1 MNNHTTKQIPRIES
15 SKGTIRSI
23 AGSML
28 LKKYRIALLL
38 FVVSLIV
45 AFPYKKAQ
53 NIERYPRVDEPSH
66 QTVIA
71 PFNVRV
77 LKSDSLYQAELSNA
91 EVFVSPVFRRDSS
104 SLDSVVP
111 ILDSIVLELT
121 VLKSLGNSPLVIE
134 NTHSADPDSVEV
146 DTNAVEIDTVFV
158 ATQDSI
164 RTATMQSLKRFFTNE
179 DIYSMVSHINW
190 VQSIRDSIVNA
201 LETGLMSHIPVKN
214 IQELQKYQEQY
225 DAPFYRVFTSSETIT
240 IHSDSGEEN
249 LKISTLESIPVLYL
263 SLFADITLP
272 STQRAGLASALYQIF
287 SKIIEP
293 TLRFDPSETE
303 RQISLK
309 RAEVSRVIRTIPR
322 DVEIVRKN
330 QQVTTTIAA
339 NLAAIERQYKE
350 QTSPVIEMKTIV
362 SQGTTLLMLLIL
374 SFILVRNLKDMVPRG
389 IDVVTYYNVIS
400 LIVAVSFLIIRIGA
414 IIMESVIPSGTLLDS
429 ALVYTA
435 VPVVVG
441 ALLAAAL
448 FNKETGFVI
457 AIFFSVFGGI
467 IGGYDPIIPIGILIS
482 GGIVSGLASSMRY
495 RRDFIS
501 MVLWITL
508 TNLLIGMTII
518 LIGGELT
525 LPTIKLIIIFSAANA
540 LTTVSFSFLLL
551 PLFEQFFHL
560 TTDMTLVELADMNHP
575 LLKRLA
581 IEAPGTYNHSIM
593 VANLA
598 EAAASSI
605 GADALLCRVVSY
617 YHDIG
622 KLKKPSNFIENQ
634 YSKKNIHDKIS
645 PSMSVR
651 IITGHVRE
659 GLELAEEYRL
669 PQAIKDII
677 PQHHGDAPLIFF
689 YHKACEDK
697 GDNDEIN
704 VRDYSYGGPKPQT
717 RENAVVMIADSV
729 EAASRTLKSTTVK
742 DLRDLVKK
750 IIWNK
755 VSHNQLEE
763 CGLNLRD
770 LTDMVNGMMPILEG
784 VFHSR
789 IEYPEEEEK

>member
-15 SKGTIRSI
+15 SKGTLKSI

-28 LKKYRIALLL
+28 LKKFRVSLLL
-38 FVVSLIV
+38 FIVSLIV
-45 AFPYKKAQ
+45 AFPYKKSQ
-53 NIERYPRVDEPSH
+53 TVERYPRTGEPSQ
-66 QTVIA
+66 QTVVA
-71 PFNVRV
+71 PFNITVY
-77 LKSDSLYQAELSNA
+77 KSDSLYQAELTQA
-91 EVFVSPVFRRDSS
+91 EIFVSPVFRKDSS
-104 SLDSVVP
+104 SLGSVSSTLDTILINLAIIKEINNSP
-111 ILDSIVLELT
+111 IVLIDNDSIDVDS
-121 VLKSLGNSPLVIE
+121 SLLLY
-134 NTHSADPDSVEV
+134 
-146 DTNAVEIDTVFV
+146 
-158 ATQDSI
+158 QDSL
-164 RTATMQSLKRFFTNE
+164 RNTTMASLRRYFTNE
-179 DIYSMVSHINW
+179 DIYAMISHIEM
-190 VQSIRDSIVNA
+190 VKSIQDSIVSA
-201 LETGLMSHIPVKN
+201 MSIGLLSHIPVKD
-214 IQELQKYQEQY
+214 IQQLQNYQEKY
-225 DAPFYRVFTSSETIT
+225 DAQFYRVFSSSENVTIA
-240 IHSDSGEEN
+240 IDSSTEIK
-249 LKISTLESIPVLYL
+249 KISSLNSIPSLYV
-263 SLFADITLP
+263 SLFDQIKLP
-272 STQRAGLASALYQIF
+272 SIQRAGLASALYQMF
-287 SKIIEP
+287 SKIVEP
-293 TLRFDPSETE
+293 TLRYDPSETE

-309 RAEVSRVIRTIPR
+309 RSEVVREIRTIIQ

-330 QQVTTTIAA
+330 QLVTPTIEA
-339 NLAAIERQYKE
+339 NLLALQQEYEVRS
-350 QTSPVIEMKTIV
+350 SPADMKTIV
-362 SQGTTLLMLLIL
+362 SQLTTMLLLISL
-374 SFILVRNLKDMVPRG
+374 AFILVRNLKDMVPRG
-389 IDVVTYYNVIS
+389 IDIVTYFNVLS
-400 LIVAVSFLIIRIGA
+400 LIVSVSFFIIRLGA
-414 IIMESVIPSGTLLDS
+414 LIMESVIPSGTVADTT
-429 ALVYTA
+429 LVYTA
-435 VPVVVG
+435 IPVVVG
-441 ALLAAAL
+441 SLLAAAL
-448 FNKETGFVI
+448 FNKESGFVI
-457 AIFFSVFGGI
+457 AIFFSVFGGV

-482 GGIVSGLASSMRY
+482 GGIVSGLAASMRY

-508 TNLLIGMTII
+508 TNLLIGITII
-518 LIGGELT
+518 LINSELT
-525 LPTIKLIIIFSAANA
+525 LPTIKLIVLFSAANA
-540 LTTVSFSFLLL
+540 LATVSFSFLLL
-551 PLFEQFFHL
+551 PIFEQFFHL

-581 IEAPGTYNHSIM
+581 IEAPGTYNHSVM

-605 GADALLCRVVSY
+605 GADALMCRVVSY

-634 YSKKNIHDKIS
+634 YSKKNVHDKIS

-677 PQHHGDAPLIFF
+677 PQHHGDAPLVFF

-697 GDNDEIN
+697 GDNEEIH

-789 IEYPEEEEK
+789 IEYPEEEENENGKV